1 MQCAKCGAEIAAS
14 PDPDFL
20 AADYA
25 RVVRELEEARQQQS
39 ATGEIL
45 GIISRSPSDL
55 QPVLDTVAESAAR
68 LCEALDAT
76 IYRVDG
82 DRLRLVAHHGSIPSG
97 QVREFTVP
105 VSRGNVN
112 GRTVLDQRIVHVA
125 DAQTEMEEFPVSS
138 QYACRFGVRTSL
150 SVPLMR
156 EGVAIGTI
164 HLRRAEVQLFTERQV
179 ALLQTFANQSVI
191 AIENARLFND
201 TKEALERQ
209 TATADIL
216 KVISSAPADMQ
227 AVFDAIVQ
235 SGLKL
240 FSGAAISIAL
250 PDGDRVKAAAVAEFD
265 SARACAWRSVFPFP
279 LTREYMHSAC
289 ILDRRV
295 IDFPDV
301 RDAPSEFAAGSE
313 NFLKSG
319 YRAVTVMPLVRGD
332 VAIGAISVV
341 RMAPGPLSDKQVS
354 LLKTFA
360 DQAVIAINNTQLFDD
375 LQARRRELQES
386 LEYQTATSAVLN
398 VISRSPS
405 QLQPVLD
412 TIVEIAGR
420 LCNSENAFIF
430 KLDDDKFRLVATNCA
445 NKEQVEAGT
454 LCGHARSSG

>member
-1 MQCAKCGAEIAAS
+1 
-14 PDPDFL
+14 
-20 AADYA
+20 
-25 RVVRELEEARQQQS
+25 
-39 ATGEIL
+39 
-45 GIISRSPSDL
+45 
-55 QPVLDTVAESAAR
+55 
-68 LCEALDAT
+68 
-76 IYRVDG
+76 
-82 DRLRLVAHHGSIPSG
+82 
-97 QVREFTVP
+97 
-105 VSRGNVN
+105 
-112 GRTVLDQRIVHVA
+112 
-125 DAQTEMEEFPVSS
+125 
-138 QYACRFGVRTSL
+138 
-150 SVPLMR
+150 MR

-164 HLRRAEVQLFTERQV
+164 HLRRSEAQLFKERQV

-216 KVISSAPADMQ
+216 KVISSAPTDMQ

-265 SARACAWRSVFPFP
+265 SARGRAWRSVFPFP

-289 ILDRRV
+289 ILDRRI

-386 LEYQTATSAVLN
+386 LEYQTATSEVLN
-398 VISRSPS
+398 LISRSPND
-405 QLQPVLD
+405 LQPVLD
-412 TIVEIAGR
+412 TIV
-420 LCNSENAFIF
+420 
-430 KLDDDKFRLVATNCA
+430 
-445 NKEQVEAGT
+445 
-454 LCGHARSSG
+454 